1 MPVNGN
7 LITIQIQMQRR
18 LKSREVF
25 YIDEDVIKGLVLEYF
40 RQLELLES
48 ADADRAYIAGIMTE
62 SH

>member
-1 MPVNGN
+1 
-7 LITIQIQMQRR
+7 MQRR

-25 YIDEDVIKGLVLEYF
+25 YIDEDVIKGLVLEYL